1 MVIRS
6 VRLVAHLCV
15 ASLALGAAAAHAK
28 YPEKPVTVIVP
39 YSAGGSV
46 DVIARVLAQKIS
58 EQTGKSFVVD
68 NKAGASGNIG
78 AALVARSRPDGY
90 NLLFTSV
97 TTAAITGAMFT
108 KGVGYTLNQDL
119 VPVALTATLPVV
131 LISSPASQIRSLA
144 DLLNASKKKPGGVTF
159 GSAGPGSIEHVS
171 GELFMREAK
180 VNMTHIPYKGGAD
193 ALRDLMGNQIDIV
206 FAPGGGSFTAIEGN
220 KVNGVAIGSAKR
232 APVAPN
238 LPTLQEAGLVNFDA
252 KVVYGLMAPAG
263 LPAETVKI
271 LQTEVNKALQDPE
284 TIRKLRE
291 QSAEVRFVAGE
302 QASAGVQV
310 EIDKWGKVVREANIK
325 AD

>member
-97 TTAAITGAMFT
+97 TTAAITSAMFT

-144 DLLNASKKKPGGVTF
+144 DLLSASKKKPGGVTF

-206 FAPGGGSFTAIEGN
+206 FATGGGSFTAIEGN

-310 EIDKWGKVVREANIK
+310 EIDKWGKVVREVNIK